1 MDWGI
6 VLGVYGV
13 MRHVVTGNVL
23 VAMMVGLVVL
33 LGICLKGLMEW
44 MGILEGM
51 DSN

>member
-13 MRHVVTGNVL
+13 MKHVMTGNVL
-23 VAMMVGLVVL
+23 VAIVVCVIVL
-33 LGICLKGLMEW
+33 LGICLEGMMEW

-51 DSN
+51 DSD